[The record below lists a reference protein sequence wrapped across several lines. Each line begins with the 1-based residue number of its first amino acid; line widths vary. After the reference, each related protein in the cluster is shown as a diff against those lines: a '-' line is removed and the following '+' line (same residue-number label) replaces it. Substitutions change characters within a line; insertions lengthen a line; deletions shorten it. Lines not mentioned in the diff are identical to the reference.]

1 MALLNVFNFI
11 KYSCHLASNDGF
23 TKCLYYLFHIDIR
36 VELLSRCWVT
46 AFTQKPW
53 SKQFFSHVSINM
65 YETQRPL
72 LFCVV
77 LFTVEAGKH
86 HLFCFLFIVFIC
98 LEENKIIFHAF
109 FTYIHLRFLQFIDQ
123 NWAISPSTKP
133 SVSSDPVVCSIIPSW
148 DCLGPRILGLHL
160 SPAVLETGTEP
171 SALRRK
177 ASGKLDVLLSGEA

>member
-1 MALLNVFNFI
+1 MLVLQLIHLQMNDENRGPPQGRYIQRPNGVLLDGRELMSTSAVLQYKQQMALLNVFNFI
-11 KYSCHLASNDGF
+11 KYSYHLASNDGF

-46 AFTQKPW
+46 AFTQKPC
-53 SKQFFSHVSINM
+53 SKQFFFSHVSINM

-123 NWAISPSTKP
+123 N
-133 SVSSDPVVCSIIPSW
+133 
-148 DCLGPRILGLHL
+148 
-160 SPAVLETGTEP
+160 
-171 SALRRK
+171 
-177 ASGKLDVLLSGEA
+177 

>member
-1 MALLNVFNFI
+1 MMALLNVCITYFTSI
-11 KYSCHLASNDGF
+11 LEWSSWVDAGWLHLLKNHAQNS
-23 TKCLYYLFHIDIR
+23 
-36 VELLSRCWVT
+36 
-46 AFTQKPW
+46 
-53 SKQFFSHVSINM
+53 FFSHVSINM